1 MVGTAVEVVIGRL
14 LCDNVLGRW
23 LPEFSTLA
31 CGRTRPHIRPEARS
45 AVGGGAPRGGGHLF
59 HPYRIVAEDRP
70 LSIPV
75 NFGLM
80 PPSAPGGAIAGSVLP
95 IRRAE
100 ELIATL
106 PSVLS
111 VRIVASP
118 TGAVDEVHVLTT
130 DAVLP
135 KQTVRNIES
144 ALMAQLGMRVN
155 HRKISIATTLDP
167 ARAVDGGGGAGP
179 LAAPAVEPVVD
190 TPVVPLVAVAGMGAG
205 AVSGGREGG
214 VVTGDRDRASVPGA
228 ERAELVTAG
237 REANDEEGRVE
248 RPQAEGAWVA
258 QRRRLLFEDVE
269 VRRSRSR
276 GAVCQVTIS
285 RDGAEYTGESEGPDT
300 DQSRLELTA
309 RAALA
314 AVTAAS
320 AGLVRAER
328 VPVLQGVRQIDAF
341 DRTFMFVVLQ
351 ARGGRT
357 PVVLTGTS
365 EVRESPESGVVVA
378 VLDATNR
385 WLYPE
390 S

>member
-1 MVGTAVEVVIGRL
+1 
-14 LCDNVLGRW
+14 
-23 LPEFSTLA
+23 
-31 CGRTRPHIRPEARS
+31 
-45 AVGGGAPRGGGHLF
+45 
-59 HPYRIVAEDRP
+59 
-70 LSIPV
+70 V

-106 PSVLS
+106 PGVLS

-167 ARAVDGGGGAGP
+167 ARAVDGGGGAGV
-179 LAAPAVEPVVD
+179 LAAPAVEPEAD
-190 TPVVPLVAVAGMGAG
+190 TPVVPLVAVSGMGGG
-205 AVSGGREGG
+205 AASGGREGA
-214 VVTGDRDRASVPGA
+214 VVTGERDRASVPGA
-228 ERAELVTAG
+228 ERAEPVTVG
-237 REANDEEGRVE
+237 REAVAVAVGRE
-248 RPQAEGAWVA
+248 AAGAQAAVPGAS
-258 QRRRLLFEDVE
+258 RRRLLFEDVE

-314 AVTAAS
+314 AVMAAS

-341 DRTFMFVVLQ
+341 DRVFMFVVLQ

>member
-1 MVGTAVEVVIGRL
+1 MRVEERARIFG
-14 LCDNVLGRW
+14 
-23 LPEFSTLA
+23 EQ
-31 CGRTRPHIRPEARS
+31 ARS
-45 AVGGGAPRGGGHLF
+45 AVGGGVPGGEGQPF
-59 HPYRIVAEDRP
+59 RPYRIVAEDRP

-106 PSVLS
+106 PGVLS

-167 ARAVDGGGGAGP
+167 ARAVDGVAGAGA

-190 TPVVPLVAVAGMGAG
+190 TPVVPLVAVPGALAGERAG
-205 AVSGGREGG
+205 D
-214 VVTGDRDRASVPGA
+214 VVTEERDRASVPGA
-228 ERAELVTAG
+228 TRADAVTAEAALERASTVRAAG
-237 REANDEEGRVE
+237 
-248 RPQAEGAWVA
+248 PQAEGVLGAS
-258 QRRRLLFEDVE
+258 RRQLLFEDVE

-285 RDGAEYTGESEGPDT
+285 RDGVEYTGESEGPDT

-314 AVTAAS
+314 AVTAAC
-320 AGLVRAER
+320 AGRVRAER
-328 VPVLQGVRQIDAF
+328 VPVLQGVREIDAF
-341 DRTFMFVVLQ
+341 DRQFMFVVLQ

-385 WLYPE
+385 WLHSE

>member
-1 MVGTAVEVVIGRL
+1 MLGTAVEVVNGRV
-14 LCDNVLGRW
+14 LCDNVLGHW

-31 CGRTRPHIRPEARS
+31 CGRTQPHIRPEARS
-45 AVGGGAPRGGGHLF
+45 AVGGGAPRGGGQLF
-59 HPYRIVAEDRP
+59 RPYRIVAEDRP

-80 PPSAPGGAIAGSVLP
+80 PPSAPAGAIAGSVLP

-106 PSVLS
+106 PGVLS

-167 ARAVDGGGGAGP
+167 ARAVDGGGGAGV
-179 LAAPAVEPVVD
+179 LAAPAVEPEAA
-190 TPVVPLVAVAGMGAG
+190 TPVVPLVAGAGMGAG
-205 AVSGGREGG
+205 SVSGGREGG
-214 VVTGDRDRASVPGA
+214 VVTGERDRASVPGA
-228 ERAELVTAG
+228 ERADPVTAA
-237 REANDEEGRVE
+237 RAEG
-248 RPQAEGAWVA
+248 PQAEGVPGAS
-258 QRRRLLFEDVE
+258 RRRLLFEDVE

-285 RDGAEYTGESEGPDT
+285 RDGVEYTGESEGPDT

-314 AVTAAS
+314 AVMAAS

-341 DRTFMFVVLQ
+341 DRAFMFVVLQ

>member
-1 MVGTAVEVVIGRL
+1 
-14 LCDNVLGRW
+14 
-23 LPEFSTLA
+23 
-31 CGRTRPHIRPEARS
+31 
-45 AVGGGAPRGGGHLF
+45 
-59 HPYRIVAEDRP
+59 
-70 LSIPV
+70 
-75 NFGLM
+75 
-80 PPSAPGGAIAGSVLP
+80 
-95 IRRAE
+95 
-100 ELIATL
+100 
-106 PSVLS
+106 
-111 VRIVASP
+111 
-118 TGAVDEVHVLTT
+118 VDEVHVLTT

-135 KQTVRNIES
+135 KLTVRNIES

-167 ARAVDGGGGAGP
+167 VRAVDGVAGGGA

-190 TPVVPLVAVAGMGAG
+190 TPVVPLVAVPVSVAGAG
-205 AVSGGREGG
+205 GPRAEARAGD
-214 VVTGDRDRASVPGA
+214 VVTPERDRASLPGA
-228 ERAELVTAG
+228 THADAVTA
-237 REANDEEGRVE
+237 EAALEQASAARAAG
-248 RPQAEGAWVA
+248 PQAEGVLGAS
-258 QRRRLLFEDVE
+258 RRQLLFEDVE

-285 RDGAEYTGESEGPDT
+285 RDGVEYTGESEGPDT

-314 AVTAAS
+314 AVTAAC
-320 AGLVRAER
+320 AGRVRAER
-328 VPVLQGVRQIDAF
+328 VPVLQGVREIDAF
-341 DRTFMFVVLQ
+341 DRQFMFVVLQ

-385 WLYPE
+385 WLQAE

>member
-1 MVGTAVEVVIGRL
+1 
-14 LCDNVLGRW
+14 
-23 LPEFSTLA
+23 
-31 CGRTRPHIRPEARS
+31 
-45 AVGGGAPRGGGHLF
+45 
-59 HPYRIVAEDRP
+59 
-70 LSIPV
+70 V

-106 PSVLS
+106 PGVLS

-167 ARAVDGGGGAGP
+167 ARAVDGGGGAGV
-179 LAAPAVEPVVD
+179 LAAPAVEPEAD
-190 TPVVPLVAVAGMGAG
+190 TPVVPLVAVSGMGAG
-205 AVSGGREGG
+205 AASGGREGA
-214 VVTGDRDRASVPGA
+214 VVTGERDRASVPGA
-228 ERAELVTAG
+228 ERADPVTVG
-237 REANDEEGRVE
+237 REAVAAR
-248 RPQAEGAWVA
+248 AEGAQAAAVPGA
-258 QRRRLLFEDVE
+258 SRRRLLFEDVE

-314 AVTAAS
+314 AVMAAS

-341 DRTFMFVVLQ
+341 DRVFMFVVLQ

>member
-1 MVGTAVEVVIGRL
+1 
-14 LCDNVLGRW
+14 
-23 LPEFSTLA
+23 
-31 CGRTRPHIRPEARS
+31 
-45 AVGGGAPRGGGHLF
+45 
-59 HPYRIVAEDRP
+59 
-70 LSIPV
+70 V

-167 ARAVDGGGGAGP
+167 ARAVDGGGGAGV
-179 LAAPAVEPVVD
+179 LAAPAVEPEAD
-190 TPVVPLVAVAGMGAG
+190 TPVVPLVAVSGMGTG
-205 AVSGGREGG
+205 AASGGREGG
-214 VVTGDRDRASVPGA
+214 VVTGERDRASVPGA
-228 ERAELVTAG
+228 ERAEPVTVG
-237 REANDEEGRVE
+237 REAVVAGA
-248 RPQAEGAWVA
+248 QAAVVLGAS
-258 QRRRLLFEDVE
+258 RRQLLFEDVE

-285 RDGAEYTGESEGPDT
+285 RDGAVFTGESEGPDT

-309 RAALA
+309 RAALV

-328 VPVLQGVRQIDAF
+328 VPVLQGVREIDAF
-341 DRTFMFVVLQ
+341 DRRFMFVVLQ

-365 EVRESPESGVVVA
+365 ELRESPESGVVVA

>member
-1 MVGTAVEVVIGRL
+1 M
-14 LCDNVLGRW
+14 
-23 LPEFSTLA
+23 
-31 CGRTRPHIRPEARS
+31 
-45 AVGGGAPRGGGHLF
+45 
-59 HPYRIVAEDRP
+59 
-70 LSIPV
+70 
-75 NFGLM
+75 
-80 PPSAPGGAIAGSVLP
+80 
-95 IRRAE
+95 
-100 ELIATL
+100 
-106 PSVLS
+106 
-111 VRIVASP
+111 
-118 TGAVDEVHVLTT
+118 
-130 DAVLP
+130 
-135 KQTVRNIES
+135 
-144 ALMAQLGMRVN
+144 
-155 HRKISIATTLDP
+155 
-167 ARAVDGGGGAGP
+167 
-179 LAAPAVEPVVD
+179 
-190 TPVVPLVAVAGMGAG
+190 
-205 AVSGGREGG
+205 
-214 VVTGDRDRASVPGA
+214 VTGDRDRASVPGA
-228 ERAELVTAG
+228 ERADMVTAG

>member
-1 MVGTAVEVVIGRL
+1 MRVEERARIFG
-14 LCDNVLGRW
+14 
-23 LPEFSTLA
+23 EQ
-31 CGRTRPHIRPEARS
+31 ARS
-45 AVGGGAPRGGGHLF
+45 AVGGGVPGGEGQPF
-59 HPYRIVAEDRP
+59 RPYRIVAEDRP

-106 PSVLS
+106 PGVLS

-167 ARAVDGGGGAGP
+167 ARAVDGVAGAGA

-190 TPVVPLVAVAGMGAG
+190 TPVVPLVAVPGALAGGAG
-205 AVSGGREGG
+205 GARSEARAGD
-214 VVTGDRDRASVPGA
+214 VVTEERDRASVPGA
-228 ERAELVTAG
+228 TRADAVTAEAALERASTVRAAG
-237 REANDEEGRVE
+237 
-248 RPQAEGAWVA
+248 PQAEGVLGAS
-258 QRRRLLFEDVE
+258 RRQLLFEDVE

-285 RDGAEYTGESEGPDT
+285 RDGVEYTGESEGPDT

-314 AVTAAS
+314 AVTAAC
-320 AGLVRAER
+320 AGRVRAER
-328 VPVLQGVRQIDAF
+328 VPVLQGVREIDAF
-341 DRTFMFVVLQ
+341 DRHFMFVVLQ

-385 WLYPE
+385 WLHSE